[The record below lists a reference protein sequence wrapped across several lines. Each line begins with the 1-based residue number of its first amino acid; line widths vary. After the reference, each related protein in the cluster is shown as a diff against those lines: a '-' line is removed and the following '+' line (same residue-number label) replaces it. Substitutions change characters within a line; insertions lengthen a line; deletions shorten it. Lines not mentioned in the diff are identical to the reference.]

1 MTLDGSLLGVVSD
14 QPQPHE
20 WRKTRDIPVSCVE
33 MLRPGCSDAW
43 VCPVDPADLP
53 FVKKGQKCGG
63 QGVGHWGTG
72 QSTEPRPWLPSVMT
86 ERPLKLL
93 VYGDHCRNAKVAAG
107 ARVATR
113 VA

>member
-1 MTLDGSLLGVVSD
+1 MTLDGSLLGVVLD

-53 FVKKGQKCGG
+53 FVKKEGRNVGDRALATG
-63 QGVGHWGTG
+63 AQG
-72 QSTEPRPWLPSVMT
+72 RAPS
-86 ERPLKLL
+86 RGRGFLL
-93 VYGDHCRNAKVAAG
+93 S
-107 ARVATR
+107 
-113 VA
+113 